1 MDMDGFDGIS
11 AQIAADHVLDDFCH
25 GVTTFRFNHLLPD
38 VLKESPIPAYGRDGA
53 VCAVWI
59 AVSG

>member
-11 AQIAADHVLDDFCH
+11 AQIAADRVLDDFCH

-38 VLKESPIPAYGRDGA
+38 VLKVSIRSPCREKCKRG
-53 VCAVWI
+53 
-59 AVSG
+59 S